1 MRSSYD
7 FTDSLEIMQSMPL
20 VSVIIL
26 NWNGV
31 KFIQKCLD
39 SVLASDYSNL
49 EVIVSDN
56 GSVDGSEELIKRD
69 YPQVI
74 LIENKRNL
82 GFCEGNNIAIERSK
96 GDIVILL
103 NNDTEV
109 DKNWIKEIV
118 RIAQNPEVGIIGCAL
133 YFAHTKFIET
143 AGFCIHP
150 SGRNILKYTRLQEVD
165 YVSGGALAVKRSVL
179 ERIGL
184 LDPFFFAY
192 CEDMDLCYR
201 AKKGGY
207 KVVMA
212 YNAIVHHYGSQSWR
226 RMPIKQMYLSERNR
240 LYFIF
245 KHFQGLRILKT
256 LTYYEFLYFLM
267 ALKKVVTGKTVPKR
281 MDIINSNSY
290 SVHGELFKTM
300 LHMLALRLM
309 AFVLLLIWPLYWSV
323 ITARYQP
330 KQRVGLKR

>member
-1 MRSSYD
+1 VKKMCSSD
-7 FTDSLEIMQSMPL
+7 DITGSFETMQNMPL

-56 GSVDGSEELIKRD
+56 GSVDGSQELIKRD

-82 GFCEGNNIAIERSK
+82 GFCEGNNIAIQRSR

-118 RIAQNPEVGIIGCAL
+118 RIAKNPEVGIIGCVL

-150 SGRNILKYTRLQEVD
+150 SGRNLLIYTRFQEVD

-212 YNAIVHHYGSQSWR
+212 YTAIVHHYGSQSWR
-226 RMPIKQMYLSERNR
+226 RLPIKQMYLSERNR

-267 ALKKVVTGKTVPKR
+267 DVKKVITTKTVPQR
-281 MDIINSNSY
+281 RNIIY
-290 SVHGELFKTM
+290 DGPHFFTGELLKTV
-300 LHMLALRLM
+300 LQKLALHLI
-309 AFVLLLIWPLYWSV
+309 AFILLLIWPAYWSAIRV
-323 ITARYQP
+323 RYQP
-330 KQRVGLKR
+330 KQRV